1 MAPDDAAAREDDED
15 PRGTW
20 FSAPCISPP
29 EGLSCSYQSAD
40 PMDVRL
46 HHHGVGFGTKTIGLL
61 GSCVLNF
68 NNITGPAMVVLPLL
82 YQEAGWFL
90 PTLGLLA
97 MYIISSFSATMICE
111 SMQLIPGNKS
121 FGQRYEY
128 CSVVRH
134 YFGKHWYLAAQVGF
148 NAGLLASNI
157 AAMIVTSQVLDAT
170 IHRMFGKTY
179 GLDYYTWPPKYT
191 ASMFETSGCQWG
203 LDSSGSCKTS
213 VISLGFLACM
223 VICVPFGT
231 LNLDDNMS
239 FQWLSMVAQLVFSLE
254 FIGQFITNLWPG
266 FQSYCPDNGPQRTPF
281 WGLDISQA
289 CCSCLLFSSL
299 GVLELENCRRTQIL
313 VMVSQQE
320 LVIGVCVF
328 SYSYVSTIPSWAN
341 EKRPGVNVNT
351 AVWAPATAGVT
362 LNVLLGILPVRL
374 LGAWAYNLLDK
385 EGHPISGTENI
396 LNVLTKR
403 VGPGTTCTTAKIPRL
418 TEASVYMWGIFG
430 YVPGIPVLSIMVR
443 YNLHNGGLLG
453 HKGAF
458 LAAVVAPWVITA
470 FCYQAQIL
478 VQFCN
483 WVAILFQGTINLIVP
498 ALLYRAALL
507 RYSTVQACSQ
517 SCPNSVH
524 REGASLNHVMAQP
537 LLREGPAEALQARRA
552 TVVEVEA
559 LRECSSEADDTDD
572 CSRRNG
578 GPCMHHN
585 GGIGHGSSGA
595 PSVVMQHT
603 SVEKPVTALPAWL
616 GIDPLSF
623 AHAMAIMCGIIV
635 ISSIFT
641 SLYFSL

>member
-1 MAPDDAAAREDDED
+1 MASDGVSQPK
-15 PRGTW
+15 
-20 FSAPCISPP
+20 
-29 EGLSCSYQSAD
+29 GLSCSYQSAN

-46 HHHGVGFGTKTIGLL
+46 HHHGVGFGTKSIGLL

-111 SMQLIPGNKS
+111 SMQLIPGNRS

-134 YFGKHWYLAAQVGF
+134 YFGKNWYLAAQVGF

-170 IHRMFGKTY
+170 IHRLFGKTY
-179 GLDYYTWPPKYT
+179 GLDYNTWPPKYR

-203 LDSSGSCKTS
+203 SDSSGSCKTT

-239 FQWLSMVAQLVFSLE
+239 FQWLSTVAQLVFSLE

-266 FQSYCPDNGPQRTPF
+266 C
-281 WGLDISQA
+281 
-289 CCSCLLFSSL
+289 
-299 GVLELENCRRTQIL
+299 
-313 VMVSQQE
+313 
-320 LVIGVCVF
+320 VCVF
-328 SYSYVSTIPSWAN
+328 SYSYVSTIPSWVN
-341 EKRPGVNVNT
+341 EKRPGVNINT

-362 LNVLLGILPVRL
+362 LNILLGLF
-374 LGAWAYNLLDK
+374 GAWAYNLLDK

-403 VGPGTTCTTAKIPRL
+403 VGPGTTCTTAEIPRL

-507 RYSTVQACSQ
+507 RSSTAQECSQ
-517 SCPNSVH
+517 SCPISEH
-524 REGASLNHVMAQP
+524 REGASPNHVLSQP
-537 LLREGPAEALQARRA
+537 LLPGREGPAEALQARRA
-552 TVVEVEA
+552 TVVEVDA
-559 LRECSSEADDTDD
+559 IRECTSEADDTDD

-578 GPCMHHN
+578 GPRMHHIDGN
-585 GGIGHGSSGA
+585 GHAYSCV
-595 PSVVMQHT
+595 PSFVPSLVMQHT
-603 SVEKPVTALPAWL
+603 SIEKPVIALPAWL

-623 AHAMAIMCGIIV
+623 AHAMAMLCGIIV
-635 ISSIFT
+635 ISSIIT
-641 SLYFSL
+641 SLYFSI

>member
-1 MAPDDAAAREDDED
+1 MASGVAVREDDED
-15 PRGTW
+15 PQGV
-20 FSAPCISPP
+20 SPP
-29 EGLSCSYQSAD
+29 KGLSCSYQSAD
-40 PMDVRL
+40 PIDVRL

-170 IHRMFGKTY
+170 IHRMFGKTF
-179 GLDYYTWPPKYT
+179 GLDYNTWPPKYR

-203 LDSSGSCKTS
+203 LDSSGSCKTT

-266 FQSYCPDNGPQRTPF
+266 CRSYCPDNGPQRTPF

-289 CCSCLLFSSL
+289 CCSCLLSSSL
-299 GVLELENCRRTQIL
+299 AHDCSLITAHT
-313 VMVSQQE
+313 
-320 LVIGVCVF
+320 
-328 SYSYVSTIPSWAN
+328 SYIESTL
-341 EKRPGVNVNT
+341 RPVASG
-351 AVWAPATAGVT
+351 
-362 LNVLLGILPVRL
+362 L

-403 VGPGTTCTTAKIPRL
+403 VGPGTTCTSAKIPRL

-430 YVPGIPVLSIMVR
+430 YVPGIPVLSIM
-443 YNLHNGGLLG
+443 
-453 HKGAF
+453 
-458 LAAVVAPWVITA
+458 
-470 FCYQAQIL
+470 IL

-507 RYSTVQACSQ
+507 RYSTAQKCSQ
-517 SCPNSVH
+517 SCSISEH
-524 REGASLNHVMAQP
+524 REGASPNHVLSQP
-537 LLREGPAEALQARRA
+537 LLPGREGPAEALQARRA

-559 LRECSSEADDTDD
+559 LRECTSEADDTDD
-572 CSRRNG
+572 RSRRNG
-578 GPCMHHN
+578 GPCTHHD
-585 GGIGHGSSGA
+585 GGDGHGFRGV

-603 SVEKPVTALPAWL
+603 SVEKPVIALPAWL

-623 AHAMAIMCGIIV
+623 ANGMAMLCGIIV
-635 ISSIFT
+635 ISSIFM
-641 SLYFSL
+641 SLYFSV